1 MIKNWMPISLK
12 IDPKPIY
19 KVLAK
24 WIEKNLPSLISS
36 NCICG
41 QKIYNQGRLIP
52 DHFRN
57 NGPFK
62 DQRFAVDHRYRKS
75 FGFCLS
81 SIVN

>member
-1 MIKNWMPISLK
+1 MIKNCMPISQK

-41 QKIYNQGRLIP
+41 QKIY
-52 DHFRN
+52 
-57 NGPFK
+57 K
-62 DQRFAVDHRYRKS
+62 
-75 FGFCLS
+75 
-81 SIVN
+81 